1 MKNRMNII
9 NKNGYYFN
17 KETQRLENF
26 ELVKIF
32 VNFHDETVVYH
43 CSLGGKESIIED
55 ANIQIYASEN
65 AFKRNTPNE
74 YLTGG
79 DFKSLFHRVYGFYP
93 MCSDDGEYRAYTII
107 NGQAEL
113 VAIKSMTFEIIYYS
127 PYSCH
132 VYTDSTAKY
141 YADGAEVFEWNDY
154 ILLDSDGTTHRR
166 ECTASK
172 LAMND
177 EQAALVAEL
186 DIILEKLNK
195 ANIKLLIDYDSYKVY
210 ALSMTN
216 IDRLET
222 YDDFND
228 DYATI
233 QLKMMSELNG
243 SRVSVFNSGDWL
255 PHASFNKE

>member
-1 MKNRMNII
+1 MKNEMNIV
-9 NKNGYYFN
+9 NQNGYYFN
-17 KETQRLENF
+17 NETQRLESF
-26 ELVKIF
+26 ELVKTF

-43 CSLGGKESIIED
+43 CLLGGKESIIED
-55 ANIQIYASEN
+55 TNIKIYASEN
-65 AFKRNTPNE
+65 AFKRNAPNE
-74 YLTGG
+74 YPAGG
-79 DFKSLFHRVYGFYP
+79 HFKCLFHRVYGFYP
-93 MCSDDGEYRAYTII
+93 MLSDDGEYRAYTII

-113 VAIKSMTFEIIYYS
+113 VAIEKMTFEIVWYS
-127 PYSCH
+127 PYSSH
-132 VYTDSTAKY
+132 VYTNSTAKY
-141 YADGAEVFEWNDY
+141 YANSAEVFEWNDY
-154 ILLDSDGTTHRR
+154 FLQNSDGTIHRR

-172 LAMND
+172 LAMSD
-177 EQAALVAEL
+177 EQAALVSEL
-186 DIILEKLNK
+186 DVILEKLNK
-195 ANIKLLIDYDSYKVY
+195 ANVKLLIDYDSYKVY

-243 SRVSVFNSGDWL
+243 SRVSVFNSCEWL